1 MLVILTVCC
10 ELINLPLPPRQPYL
24 APLLNA
30 PSSVCPP
37 QCIAMGLFPKLR
49 IIHTDKEYANRIFI
63 PFVNYTIML
72 LCVVVTVAY
81 GVQDSPADNLA
92 NAYGEGGTDRG
103 SGSG

>member
-1 MLVILTVCC
+1 MHP
-10 ELINLPLPPRQPYL
+10 PLCI
-24 APLLNA
+24 A
-30 PSSVCPP
+30 P

-92 NAYGEGGTDRG
+92 NAYGEGWW
-103 SGSG
+103 